1 MHHPPSPCTSI
12 CRIAPQSG
20 WCEGCWRTL
29 EEIADW
35 PMLSARE
42 KEQVLS
48 QLAQRAANPGP

>member
-1 MHHPPSPCTSI
+1 MYHPPSPCTSI

-48 QLAQRAANPGP
+48 QLAQRSAEPGP